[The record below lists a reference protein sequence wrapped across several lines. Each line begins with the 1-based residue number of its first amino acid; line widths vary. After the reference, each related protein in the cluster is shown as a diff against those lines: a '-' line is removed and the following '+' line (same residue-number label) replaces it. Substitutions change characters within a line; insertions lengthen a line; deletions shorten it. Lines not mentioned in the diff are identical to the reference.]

1 MKVSIKTKKSVL
13 TLEEKGS
20 KELKKKIGYCFTPN
34 TNN

>member
-1 MKVSIKTKKSVL
+1 MKVSIKFKKSVL

-20 KELKKKIGYCFTPN
+20 KDFGAKIGYCFTPN

>member
-1 MKVSIKTKKSVL
+1 MKVSIKFIKSVL

-20 KELKKKIGYCFTPN
+20 KDFGAKIGYCFTPN